1 MEKKNSRCQADLIRH
16 SPLID
21 PTIAEKS
28 VHFLGTTSV
37 TKDLLGNPLR
47 TEILQRLSGGAA
59 PGDTDSIALG
69 SADDD
74 TFD

>member
-1 MEKKNSRCQADLIRH
+1 MAN
-16 SPLID
+16 

-37 TKDLLGNPLR
+37 TKNLLGNPMR
-47 TEILQRLSGGAA
+47 TEILKGLSGGAVL
-59 PGDTDSIALG
+59 GDSFGSALG

-74 TFD
+74 TVD